1 MRIKNKKAISTII
14 AVTVAVSILV
24 AFSATASAGTINVDC
39 DATGCVGSGQT
50 EPYSVVCGTDT
61 VTIVP
66 TKTSA
71 NNQNQ
76 ELTLPENA
84 VEVAPGVF
92 YLGESMDNGKVVE
105 GYAFVHYVKP
115 AANSNPVDWDETV
128 DIYKFMFGG
137 IKWAETMQYEVNIAG
152 SGLKKA
158 EVLKALGASLDTWND
173 AIAEKLSS
181 FKLFDKLVPL
191 KEDATP
197 GENDEHNIVVWEDLS
212 EIYGANV
219 IAVNSFWFNPA
230 LKVIVD
236 SDVVFNA
243 YYTWSTDEFCD
254 EEAMDLQNIA
264 THEFG
269 HNGLNDLYSS
279 PSVAL
284 TMYGY
289 GDFGDIE
296 KRTLGTGD
304 ISGIQKLYGSP

>member
-76 ELTLPENA
+76 ELTLPEHA
-84 VEVAPGVF
+84 VEVSPGVY

-137 IKWAETMQYEVNIAG
+137 IKWADTMQYEVNTAD
-152 SGLKKA
+152 SDLEEA
-158 EVLKALGASLDTWND
+158 EVLNALGASLETWDSETSFELFNDTLEATTEGFNSSDRINRVTWD
-173 AIAEKLSS
+173 DLGSSGIIA
-181 FKLFDKLVPL
+181 
-191 KEDATP
+191 
-197 GENDEHNIVVWEDLS
+197 
-212 EIYGANV
+212 ANY
-219 IAVNSFWFNPA
+219 FWFYTA
-230 LKVIVD
+230 TKEMIE
-236 SDVVFNA
+236 SDVRFNTH
-243 YYTWSTDEFCD
+243 YVWSTLDVPVGD
-254 EEAMDLQNIA
+254 VMDLQNIA

-269 HNGLNDLYSS
+269 HNGLNDLYMPKSA
-279 PSVAL
+279 AL

-289 GDFGDIE
+289 GDSGEIHARD
-296 KRTLGTGD
+296 LGTGD
-304 ISGIQKLYGSP
+304 ISGIQALYGA